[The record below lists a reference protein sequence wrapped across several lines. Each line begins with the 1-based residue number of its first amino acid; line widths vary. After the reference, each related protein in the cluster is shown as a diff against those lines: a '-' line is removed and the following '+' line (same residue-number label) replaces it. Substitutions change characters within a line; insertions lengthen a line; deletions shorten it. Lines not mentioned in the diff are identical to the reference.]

1 MYTVSVFTIKQY
13 YIQGSR
19 GVLNH
24 LKTLKNMFMKHLIY
38 DYTDLTQ
45 LQDYY
50 NTQIKKDQKVIL
62 QLHTSEE
69 SLVNEIYSL
78 LMQEGRELQIIPVLQ
93 KNIKTTLY
101 MTVYP
106 KDVTIAAKKNFLEH
120 DLYKAII
127 DSTKEGF
134 WLLDEELNIISINH
148 SFATMLGY
156 EESELLGR
164 RPYELLALVDEQ
176 QAICEAKAGTVNTS
190 VQRTY
195 ELTFVTK
202 EGREFHTIVNAT
214 TINLP
219 EHRVRTFAFITDIS
233 EQKALE
239 QTLIE
244 QQRSINELNND
255 LTQRVEAEVQA
266 NRKKDHIM
274 YQQAR
279 LASMG
284 EMVANIAHQWRQ
296 PLNIIAL
303 IMQEFYISGQL
314 GTLDREKI
322 EKEYARANSVLQYM
336 SNTID
341 DFRTFFKHN
350 NDGEL
355 FYVNSAIDS
364 VMTLISKTM
373 EHNNIEIR
381 MNIEDN
387 ITVFGHKNEFIQA
400 LVNIINNARE
410 AIVTHTKSG
419 VIELKAYTDSTDVKI
434 TIQDNGGGILKKDI
448 DQIFE
453 PYFTTKHQ
461 TQGTGL
467 GLYMSHQII
476 VNNMDGSIYAKNR
489 EEGTCFY
496 ISLPRCELKA
506 ESAV

>member
-1 MYTVSVFTIKQY
+1 
-13 YIQGSR
+13 
-19 GVLNH
+19 
-24 LKTLKNMFMKHLIY
+24 MKHLIY

-45 LQDYY
+45 LQEYY
-50 NTQIKKDQKVIL
+50 NTQIAKDQKVIV

-69 SLVNEIYSL
+69 SIVNEVYSL

-93 KNIKTTLY
+93 KNVKTKLY
-101 MTVYP
+101 MTIYP
-106 KDVTIAAKKNFLEH
+106 NEVTIPAKENFLEH

-148 SFATMLGY
+148 SFANMLGY

-164 RPYELLALVDEQ
+164 RPYELLALVNEQ
-176 QAICEAKAGTVNTS
+176 QAFCEAKAGTVNTS
-190 VQRTY
+190 TQRTY

-202 EGREFHTIVNAT
+202 KGREFHTIVNAT

-233 EQKALE
+233 EQKELE

-244 QQRSINELNND
+244 QQRNINELNTD

-314 GTLDREKI
+314 GTLDREKL

-341 DFRTFFKHN
+341 DFRTFFRHN
-350 NDGEL
+350 DEVEL

-364 VMTLISKTM
+364 VMTLVSKTM
-373 EHNNIEIR
+373 EHNNIDII
-381 MNIEDN
+381 MNIEDE
-387 ITVFGHKNEFIQA
+387 IAVFGHKNEFVQA
-400 LVNIINNARE
+400 LINLINNARE
-410 AIVTHTKSG
+410 AIAAHTKSG
-419 VIELKAYTDSTDVKI
+419 VIKIKAYTDGSNIKI
-434 TIQDNGGGILKKDI
+434 TVQDNGGGIHKKDI
-448 DQIFE
+448 EQIFE

-476 VNNMDGSIYAKNR
+476 VSNMNGSIYAENR

-496 ISLPRCELKA
+496 ISLPKGDQQA
-506 ESAV
+506 ESIEFRASN

>member
-1 MYTVSVFTIKQY
+1 
-13 YIQGSR
+13 
-19 GVLNH
+19 
-24 LKTLKNMFMKHLIY
+24 MKHLIY

-50 NTQIKKDQKVIL
+50 NTQIEKDQKVIL
-62 QLHTSEE
+62 QLHTSKE
-69 SLVNEIYSL
+69 SLVNEVYSL
-78 LMQEGRELQIIPVLQ
+78 LMQEERELQIIPVIQ
-93 KNIKTTLY
+93 EDVKTKLY
-101 MTVYP
+101 FTVYP
-106 KDVTIAAKKNFLEH
+106 KDVTVASKENFLEH

-164 RPYELLALVDEQ
+164 KPYELLALVDAQ
-176 QAICEAKAGTVNTS
+176 QALCEAKAGTVNTS
-190 VQRTY
+190 TQRTY

-214 TINLP
+214 TIKLS

-233 EQKALE
+233 EQKELE

-244 QQRSINELNND
+244 QQRSINELNTD
-255 LTQRVEAEVQA
+255 LKQRVEAEVQA

-314 GTLDREKI
+314 GTLDREKL
-322 EKEYARANSVLQYM
+322 EKEYTRANSVLQYM

-350 NDGEL
+350 NEGEL
-355 FYVNSAIDS
+355 FYVNSAVDS
-364 VMTLISKTM
+364 VMTLVSKTM
-373 EHNNIEIR
+373 EYNNIEIR
-381 MNIEDN
+381 MNIEDD
-387 ITVFGHKNEFIQA
+387 IAVFGHKNEFVQA
-400 LVNIINNARE
+400 LINLINNARE
-410 AIVTHTKSG
+410 AIAARTENGT
-419 VIELKAYTDSTDVKI
+419 IEIKAYTDDTDIKI
-434 TIQDNGGGILKKDI
+434 TIQDNGGGINKKDI
-448 DQIFE
+448 EQIFE

-467 GLYMSHQII
+467 GLYMSNQII
-476 VNNMDGSIYAKNR
+476 VNNMDGSIYAENR

-496 ISLPRCELKA
+496 ISLPKGEKGR
-506 ESAV
+506 ESSVSV